1 MLLRWLAILGFGL
14 FVQSLHAQPVTTPS
28 ETDSATQAQPSATV
42 PSREVQLRT
51 LIQTIQEVETERAA
65 LNRQL
70 KRASD
75 PAEAQQMNE
84 QMAQIAN
91 RLKELKASFEEIA
104 TGGSSSAELQQET
117 ETAFD
122 WQQEIEDVI
131 RPLLDELKRL
141 TERPRTIERLR
152 SERTLYENRLE
163 TADAAIAH
171 IEQTLATVEDPT
183 VQKALQ
189 TTLEQWRDHREEAM
203 GRLQRINTQ
212 LERLAAPPGEPTG
225 KRLALTL
232 QEFASGRGLN
242 LVLAV
247 GGFVLTYLVLGG
259 LGRLAGWLTGR
270 GRQRKARRLARVT
283 ALFFK
288 ALTLILAFFVATLV
302 LYARGDWLLLGLL
315 ILLAVGILW
324 GLRQSLPRY
333 MAEIRILLGMGS
345 VREGERIVYAGV
357 PWQITSLNVYST
369 LRNPLLRGGALRLP
383 LDRLVDLQSRPH
395 APEEPW
401 FPSRENDIVIL
412 DGDIYGKVLVQ
423 TPEVVQLQVIGA
435 VKTFTVADYLGKNPR
450 NLSLEGFAVPVV
462 FGLDY
467 RHQGEILSEILPR
480 LRAYLEEQ
488 LEQQPFRPH
497 LKDLLV
503 EFNEAAASSL
513 NLLIVAVFTG
523 AGAESYWPIRRFLQR
538 TTVSA
543 CNQYDWT
550 IPFDQLTVH
559 LPSAQS

>member
-1 MLLRWLAILGFGL
+1 MSFRWLILLVLGL
-14 FVQSLHAQPVTTPS
+14 LMQSLHAQPATTPP
-28 ETDSATQAQPSATV
+28 ETAPATQAQPAAA
-42 PSREVQLRT
+42 PSREEQLQT
-51 LIQTIQEVETERAA
+51 LLDTIQEVENEQAN

-70 KRASD
+70 KRTPA
-75 PAEAQQMNE
+75 PAEAQQLNE
-84 QMAQIAN
+84 QAAQITS
-91 RLKELKASFEEIA
+91 RLKELQASFEEIA
-104 TGGSSSAELQQET
+104 TGGSSSAELQQKT
-117 ETAFD
+117 ETTFD
-122 WQQEIEDVI
+122 WQQEIEDVV

-141 TERPRTIERLR
+141 TERPRMIERLR
-152 SERTLYENRLE
+152 SERTLYENRLQTTDE
-163 TADAAIAH
+163 AIAH
-171 IEQTLATVEDPT
+171 IEKTLTMVKESP
-183 VQKALQ
+183 VKKALQ
-189 TTLEQWRDHREEAM
+189 TTLERWRDHREETESRM
-203 GRLQRINTQ
+203 QRINAQ
-212 LERLAAPPGEPTG
+212 LERLTTPSKQSNQRFT
-225 KRLALTL
+225 LTL

-242 LVLAV
+242 LALAI
-247 GGFVLTYLVLGG
+247 GGFVLTYLVLSGF
-259 LGRLAGWLTGR
+259 GRLVGRLTGR
-270 GRQRKARRLARVT
+270 GRQRKTRRLARVT
-283 ALFFK
+283 ALSFK
-288 ALTLILAFFVATLV
+288 ALTLMLAFFVSILI
-302 LYARGDWLLLGLL
+302 LYTQGDWLLLGLL

-357 PWQITSLNVYST
+357 PWRITSLNVYST
-369 LRNPLLRGGALRLP
+369 LHNPLLRGGTLRLP
-383 LDRLVDLQSRPH
+383 LDRLVDLQSRLH
-395 APEEPW
+395 APEESW

-467 RHQGEILSEILPR
+467 RHQGEILSEIVPR
-480 LRAYLEEQ
+480 LRAYLEEH

-513 NLLIVAVFTG
+513 NLLIVAVFIG
-523 AGAESYWPIRRFLQR
+523 SGAEHYWPIRRFLQR

-543 CNQYDWT
+543 CNQYGWT

-559 LPSAQS
+559 LPPAQT